1 MFLSILVW
9 YGNLTLIYFKR
20 LIEDTLDGFMSLY
33 FYLHLFLLLYYFCPV
48 SFLLMV
54 NLYHHFHSLKDTLER
69 NTGLKLHKRKV
80 FNIPQLKFLF
90 SEEKYNNLFNFVL
103 RIFPSYIKTSSF
115 IKKFLLN
122 IFFTSSAVNHLL
134 YCI

>member
-1 MFLSILVW
+1 MDLCLF
-9 YGNLTLIYFKR
+9 TLIFTYSSYYIIFV
-20 LIEDTLDGFMSLY
+20 LSAFFMVY
-33 FYLHLFLLLYYFCPV
+33 
-48 SFLLMV
+48 
-54 NLYHHFHSLKDTLER
+54 LYHHFHSLRDTLER

-90 SEEKYNNLFNFVL
+90 SVEKYNNLFKFVL

-122 IFFTSSAVNHLL
+122 IFFYEFCHQSLIIL
-134 YCI
+134 YLNFILMY